1 MPRSGKEKPIM
12 SAYIASGEL
21 GGIWG
26 VGENKKMFCLLV
38 YIWTKLRLSYIAL
51 RTLRT
56 PEQGTPEHRNRI

>member
-26 VGENKKMFCLLV
+26 VGENKKLFCLLV
-38 YIWTKLRLSYIAL
+38 YIWAKLRLSYSYAIL
-51 RTLRT
+51 SNTELQSYLT
-56 PEQGTPEHRNRI
+56 